1 MNRRIVGRRRKQR
14 VALHEEIN
22 QLPRAYRTA
31 VVLCDLV
38 GLPIA
43 EAARQLRQPLRRFE
57 QRLSLA
63 RDQLQARMA
72 RRGIM
77 ISDSPNFRGASGPL
91 VPTRLVESTV
101 EAAARW
107 RLSQGSTT
115 IPEGVAEP
123 AGGVPGCA

>member
-31 VVLCDLV
+31 VVLCDLE
-38 GLPIA
+38 GLPID

-57 QRLSLA
+57 QCLSLA

-77 ISDSPNFRGASGPL
+77 VSDPRRLRGGSGPL
-91 VPTRLVESTV
+91 VPTRLIESTV

-107 RLSQGSTT
+107 RLSRGSTT
-115 IPEGVAEP
+115 MAEGVAEP
-123 AGGVPGCA
+123 AGGVSGCA